1 MTADADQASDDG
13 QTIRVVV
20 VDDEPLARQRIA
32 DLLAHEQRVAVVGTA
47 DNGNAA
53 VELIRRQRPDL
64 VFLDVQMPGMTGL
77 DVMRAVGPGEMP
89 VTIFVTAYDRHAVQ
103 AFDLEALDYLVKPF
117 DDERFE
123 QAFRRARQTIELR
136 ETQRLH
142 ERLMSVLQDGA
153 RRPAQ
158 AVPVPPET
166 AEANPSPDV
175 TSSKYLDRI
184 AVDSRGKV
192 KFVPTADI
200 DYIAAS
206 GPYAE
211 VVVGPKRYLLREKMQ
226 TLEER
231 LDPNAFMRIHRSAIV
246 AFDRVDTLVR
256 GPGGDYE
263 VLLKNGVRLRVA
275 RSRRE
280 ELERRLRG

>member
-1 MTADADQASDDG
+1 MMTNASAGDGNDQPL
-13 QTIRVVV
+13 RVVI

-32 DLLAHEQRVAVVGTA
+32 DLLAHEERVAVVGTA

-53 VELIRRQRPDL
+53 VEVIRRQRPDL

-77 DVMRAVGPGEMP
+77 DVVRAVGPTEMP
-89 VTIFVTAYDRHAVQ
+89 ITIFVTAYDRHALQ

-123 QAFRRARQTIELR
+123 QAFRRARQAIELR

-142 ERLMSVLQDGA
+142 ERLMSVLQDGG

-158 AVPVPPET
+158 MAPTEA
-166 AEANPSPDV
+166 AEANSSLDV
-175 TSSKYLDRI
+175 ASAKYLDRI

-192 KFVPTADI
+192 KFVPTEDI

-211 VVVGPKRYLLREKMQ
+211 VVVGPKRYLVREKMQ

-231 LDPNAFMRIHRSAIV
+231 LDPDAFMRIHRSA
-246 AFDRVDTLVR
+246 
-256 GPGGDYE
+256 
-263 VLLKNGVRLRVA
+263 
-275 RSRRE
+275 
-280 ELERRLRG
+280 